1 MRAIRLK
8 RRDWAIAVIGA
19 FALAAVF
26 LGYGAVSAAGD
37 PPVAPAS
44 LKAERHDGYIEI
56 IFTHSNEANIDG
68 WQVQVRAGG
77 TPWGDWYDLTD
88 EDGEAVGPNRIN
100 GFIEDTDDD
109 VRYRIRLRAVNE
121 HGAGPYLKTVVAAV
135 APEPA
140 PAPADLEAVAHGS
153 DRIFL
158 IWTSADDDAIT
169 GYQYNFRAKGDD
181 WGGWTAAS
189 PTVTNESRYLTFDD
203 LEADTIYR
211 FKLRAMRG
219 EVEGHIGR
227 AKGTT
232 EAVAESS

>member
-1 MRAIRLK
+1 MRTIRLR
-8 RRDWAIAVIGA
+8 RRDWTIAVIGA

-37 PPVAPAS
+37 PPAAPAS
-44 LKAERHDGYIEI
+44 LSAERHDGYIEI
-56 IFTHSNEANIDG
+56 IFTHPNEANIDG

-77 TPWGDWYDLTD
+77 TPWGDWYDLD
-88 EDGEAVGPNRIN
+88 ASPASVND
-100 GFIEDTDDD
+100 FIEDTDDD

-135 APEPA
+135 LPEPA
-140 PAPADLEAVAHGS
+140 PAPADLEAVEDGS

-169 GYQYNFRAKGDD
+169 GYQYNFRAKGDA
-181 WGGWTAAS
+181 WGGWTAAT
-189 PTVTNESRYLTFDD
+189 PTVSNESEYFAFEG
-203 LEADTIYR
+203 LEADTVYR

-219 EVEGHIGR
+219 DVAGHIGR

-232 EAVAESS
+232 EAAAEGSQ